1 MAEKILVLQST
12 IRQWIARRQFL
23 QLRQSVSLIQRYV
36 KSYRDARR
44 FQLITT
50 GLARLQSLFHTR
62 MLTLRYSV
70 LRSRILN
77 LQRFCRGYLGKTTS
91 KISLVPI

>member
-1 MAEKILVLQST
+1 MAKKILVLQST

-23 QLRQSVSLIQRYV
+23 LLRQNVLLIQRYV

-50 GLARLQSLFHTR
+50 GFARLQSLFHTR

-70 LRSRILN
+70 LRTRVLN
-77 LQRFCRGYLGKTTS
+77 LQRFCRGHLGQLFDELF
-91 KISLVPI
+91 I